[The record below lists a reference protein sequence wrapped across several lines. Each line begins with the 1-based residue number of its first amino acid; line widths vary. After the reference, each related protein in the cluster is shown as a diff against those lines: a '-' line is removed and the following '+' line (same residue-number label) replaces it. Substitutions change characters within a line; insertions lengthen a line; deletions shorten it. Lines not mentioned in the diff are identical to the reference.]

1 MIFFQRSNGNLLIL
15 KDLIHLQ
22 SGVSM
27 SHILQGGMYIYIRSS
42 VLSTP
47 QFLKREARSH

>member
-27 SHILQGGMYIYIRSS
+27 SHILQGGMYIRSS